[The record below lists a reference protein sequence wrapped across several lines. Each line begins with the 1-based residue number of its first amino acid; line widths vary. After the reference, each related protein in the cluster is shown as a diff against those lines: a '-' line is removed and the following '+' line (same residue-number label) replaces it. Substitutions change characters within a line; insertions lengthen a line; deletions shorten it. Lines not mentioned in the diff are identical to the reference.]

1 MSGYIDEYGRY
12 RASPDQNV
20 QITIPSY
27 QYWLDIFTKSAVS
40 AAQVSAS
47 TSATPVS
54 GSDSGG
60 PTGGGPDGGQSIANE
75 QDSVHG
81 KSFDQMTNDELK
93 DYSDKRSKGN
103 IFERNFEF
111 AVPNS
116 IAGLVMGSLEQDQL
130 AAELASR
137 GMSNPVDFEGNQVA
151 GAANTSMNNAGGVP
165 NPELAGRNDPSKEGT
180 SDPTASPGGGVS
192 ANDLGASL
200 AEGNTTGNFA
210 EGGEVM
216 FDSKQDVPG
225 EVAGPGGPK
234 DDAVPA
240 NLSDGEY
247 VNTAEAVQSFGQP
260 FFDQVNQIAKLPGAT
275 GLMTNPDF
283 QKMQNEFLSNASSI
297 AQNPATGNITP
308 EAGVGAP
315 AVGAAG
321 LMAPQ
326 AGGTVPPVGMA
337 EGGAVTPNT
346 KGGGLMS
353 PMEDFFDWL
362 FERFSKHRQ
371 AQKALPSPST
381 GATINAD
388 PALEGGSSP
397 KMIEDVPGKAKNMGT
412 AQRVDEP
419 VLKGEKLSPDTAVKN
434 AGISLATR
442 AIPGAGAFMAAM
454 TPSSTN
460 DGEDEA
466 LGTMMDKEKE
476 HLKSSRTKD
485 DTALPFSTKEDTKS
499 KGDSLAKRP
508 EKKQETK
515 KTKETPAAENKLAPN
530 ASLGDAIEFYKRQD
544 APGFTFKGETYE
556 RSGRSPSGYTQV

>member
-60 PTGGGPDGGQSIANE
+60 PTGGGPDGGDVADVRGQAHDQRSYDSFNEMMNDPDFQHDWGSVMDMATVSPSRGFAEVTGIADKARDIMGWGGKEFNGLSSDE
-75 QDSVHG
+75 TVAAG
-81 KSFDQMTNDELK
+81 KSS
-93 DYSDKRSKGN
+93 SDD
-103 IFERNFEF
+103 
-111 AVPNS
+111 PN
-116 IAGLVMGSLEQDQL
+116 
-130 AAELASR
+130 AEL
-137 GMSNPVDFEGNQVA
+137 GIE
-151 GAANTSMNNAGGVP
+151 NNAGP
-165 NPELAGRNDPSKEGT
+165 SEPQAGATDRSSGDPDGI
-180 SDPTASPGGGVS
+180 G
-192 ANDLGASL
+192 L
-200 AEGNTTGNFA
+200 AEGGK
-210 EGGEVM
+210 VM

-225 EVAGPGGPK
+225 AVAGPGGPK

-297 AQNPATGNITP
+297 AQNPATGNVTP
-308 EAGVGAP
+308 EAGGGAP

-326 AGGTVPPVGMA
+326 AGGTIPPVGMA
-337 EGGAVTPNT
+337 EGGAVTPNP

-388 PALEGGSSP
+388 PAIEGGSSS
-397 KMIEDVPGKAKNMGT
+397 KMIEDVPGKAKDMGT
-412 AQRVDEP
+412 ARRVDEP

-499 KGDSLAKRP
+499 KSDSLAKRP